1 MVPVIMKLLSM
12 VVLGHHCMLRPMH
25 LSVTVV
31 MSIIHSSKALLN
43 PLLTLQ
49 FFSYLQDPNMNTQIE
64 KLIDSTVEILD
75 RDPLSQSE
83 DTYSILLKFTQA
95 IATELGEI
103 VVQDPVK
110 DGVRMYFD
118 EKIAR
123 YVIKKSVGL

>member
-1 MVPVIMKLLSM
+1 
-12 VVLGHHCMLRPMH
+12 
-25 LSVTVV
+25 
-31 MSIIHSSKALLN
+31 
-43 PLLTLQ
+43 
-49 FFSYLQDPNMNTQIE
+49 MNKQIE

-75 RDPLSQSE
+75 RDPLDQSE